1 MLSETLT
8 AGLERYGIGP
18 KVRALR
24 QKKKLGLIQLGAPG
38 PRRPR
43 PSP

>member
-24 QKKKLGLIQLGAPG
+24 QKKKLGLIQLRVPG